1 MKQNTQLN
9 EIQFSE
15 AIKRTP
21 TYKGFEKFKQGLV
34 SKRANVTILFDKY
47 QQATRY
53 GIDYIRQNPN
63 IYANDVSIINDVI
76 NESTPTK

>member
-1 MKQNTQLN
+1 MSIAHIQLN

-15 AIKRTP
+15 AIKRTQ

-53 GIDYIRQNPN
+53 GIDYIRLNPN
-63 IYANDVSIINDVI
+63 ILSSEVKLISDVI
-76 NESTPTK
+76 NDNL